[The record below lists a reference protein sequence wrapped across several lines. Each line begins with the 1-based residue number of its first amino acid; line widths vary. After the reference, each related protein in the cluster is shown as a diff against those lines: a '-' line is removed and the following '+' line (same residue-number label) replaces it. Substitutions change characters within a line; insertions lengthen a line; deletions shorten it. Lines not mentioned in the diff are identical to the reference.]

1 MQTTVRKSVLVLLFE
16 TLVAG
21 AAPFQNLG
29 FDAANTNN
37 LMPAF
42 PPSPYPNV
50 DIGSGTTAD
59 LLPGWQMFSGTNAVT
74 QNVWVNLNPA
84 GLGLRSLYNRFNSPT
99 PGPFAERYPVDGLYS
114 FGMFPWAAIGEP
126 YVPYTLSQVG
136 EVPTDAQS
144 LHFVIFGSPFELRLN
159 DIVVPV
165 TYDYGP
171 EPQNPNT
178 RRATALADVSA
189 FAGQTVELRFIT
201 LDTGGIDTFIN
212 GIDSIVF
219 VPVPEP
225 GTGALVG
232 GGLCLLAVGSWAQRK
247 RACK

>member
-1 MQTTVRKSVLVLLFE
+1 LV
-16 TLVAG
+16 TW

-50 DIGSGTTAD
+50 GIGSGTTTD
-59 LLPGWQMFSGTNAVT
+59 LLPGWQVFSGTNSVT
-74 QNVWVNLNPA
+74 QHVWVNLNPA
-84 GLGLRSLYNRFNSPT
+84 GLGLCSLYNRLNSPL
-99 PGPFAERYPVDGLYS
+99 PAPFTERYPVEGLYS

-126 YVPYTLSQVG
+126 YIPYTLSQAG
-136 EVPTDAQS
+136 EVPADAQW
-144 LHFVIFGSPFELRLN
+144 LRFLIFGSAFELRLN
-159 DIVVPV
+159 DVLVPV
-165 TYDYGP
+165 TYEYGP
-171 EPQNPNT
+171 ERRNPNT
-178 RRATALADVSA
+178 RPATALADVSA
-189 FAGQTVELRFIT
+189 FAGQTVELKFIT

-232 GGLCLLAVGSWAQRK
+232 GGLCLLALGSWAQRK
-247 RACK
+247 RARK